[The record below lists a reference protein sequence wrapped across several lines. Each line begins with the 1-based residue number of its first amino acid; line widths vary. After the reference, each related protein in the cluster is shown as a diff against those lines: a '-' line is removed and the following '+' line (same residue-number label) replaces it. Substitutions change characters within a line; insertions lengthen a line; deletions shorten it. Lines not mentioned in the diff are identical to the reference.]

1 MWQSLTGFARRSSQD
16 DNAPAGDGGGSSS
29 VAKARVATLLI
40 LQVDDYD
47 WPAIFQGARL
57 KDGRGIRVVQTG
69 WSDIHVHVD
78 TYSSSGLI
86 VEVGKLAKSA
96 SAVAGLERVPLSV
109 SPDFVLVRN
118 EVRMPHFDGRSR
130 LNGFMFAATPCVNSL
145 ESILMNCERPAMQ
158 GQLHRLHRVHG
169 DAFPVVPQH
178 FASSSRSLMYGFTFP
193 AVVKIGSAHAGAG
206 KMKISDHHQMSD
218 FRSVLAMMPDEH
230 VLVEPFIEG
239 EVDLRIQKIGSHY
252 RAFRRIG
259 ISGEWKSNTGTSVME
274 EVDISERWK
283 NWADLSANMFGGL
296 DILAVDAIVDGEG
309 NESILEVNGTSI
321 GLHPERAAEDNEHIR
336 DLVLDKMNEVLC
348 EPCIE
353 VPGDS
358 SPHMRSSGSTMPNE
372 GALY

>member
-1 MWQSLTGFARRSSQD
+1 MWQSLTNLARRPSQD
-16 DNAPAGDGGGSSS
+16 DSAPAGNDGSSS
-29 VAKARVATLLI
+29 SDAKVPFATLLV
-40 LQVDDYD
+40 LQVDNYD

-57 KDGRGIRVVQTG
+57 KDGRVIRVVQTG

-78 TYSSSGLI
+78 TYSSAGFM
-86 VEVGKLAKSA
+86 VDVGKLAKSA
-96 SAVAGLERVPLSV
+96 SAVAGLERIPCSV

-130 LNGFMFAATPCVNSL
+130 LNGFLFAACPSVNSL
-145 ESILMNCERPAMQ
+145 ESILLNCERPAMQ
-158 GQLHRLHRVHG
+158 GQLHRLNRTHG

-193 AVVKIGSAHAGAG
+193 AVVKIGSAHAGLG
-206 KMKISDHHQMSD
+206 KMKISDHRQMSD

-259 ISGEWKSNTGTSVME
+259 ISGEWKTNTGTSVME

-283 NWADLSANMFGGL
+283 NWVDLSSEMFGGL

-321 GLHPERAAEDNEHIR
+321 GLHPERADEDNGHIR
-336 DLVLDKMNEVLC
+336 ELVIDKMNEVLC
-348 EPCIE
+348 GP
-353 VPGDS
+353 
-358 SPHMRSSGSTMPNE
+358 
-372 GALY
+372 